1 MNSNPIHNHNLQD
14 KLRLLMDNSF
24 VCHKFLRRLK
34 AKSNGRTWRISIFS
48 TRLRSGNSLAQDPGH
63 VKNYFELF
71 LRYSEY
77 FLDCLVQI
85 SYGRWLDWVILTVDL
100 DPSLI
105 HVLDL
110 LTCSEPISGF
120 SDNWS

>member
-1 MNSNPIHNHNLQD
+1 MS
-14 KLRLLMDNSF
+14 
-24 VCHKFLRRLK
+24 
-34 AKSNGRTWRISIFS
+34 RII
-48 TRLRSGNSLAQDPGH
+48 
-63 VKNYFELF
+63 FELF

-85 SYGRWLDWVILTVDL
+85 SYTRWLDWVILTVDP

-110 LTCSEPISGF
+110 LTFSEPISGF